1 MISRCVLNIDEQNS
15 FVILSRTHQCSH
27 LINNSSQVSQHDD
40 TKDYLMKPVRDTNYD
55 KKMSWYGNSLNYRA
69 TLP

>member
-1 MISRCVLNIDEQNS
+1 MWIDTAKPNMNQTPTT
-15 FVILSRTHQCSH
+15 V
-27 LINNSSQVSQHDD
+27 INNSSQVSQHDD
-40 TKDYLMKPVRDTNYD
+40 AKDYLMKPVRDTNYD